1 MTEHTEQRPMV
12 WNQAELRRILECLLF
27 VSAEPL
33 SADKLAALTGASK
46 KQVKEILTDFEKHY
60 EQSGFILR
68 QIGGGWQFATP
79 PDLNS
84 YIERLYRPK
93 VAQLSRAALETLS
106 VIAYKQPVTRQDIE
120 NIRQVNSDSVVL
132 TLLNKNLICEVGRRE
147 TLGRPLLYGTTE
159 QFLSFFGI
167 NSLAD
172 LPPLEQFAANENAQT
187 EEKLI
192 LPI

>member
-1 MTEHTEQRPMV
+1 M
-12 WNQAELRRILECLLF
+12 
-27 VSAEPL
+27 
-33 SADKLAALTGASK
+33 
-46 KQVKEILTDFEKHY
+46 
-60 EQSGFILR
+60 
-68 QIGGGWQFATP
+68 
-79 PDLNS
+79 
-84 YIERLYRPK
+84 
-93 VAQLSRAALETLS
+93 
-106 VIAYKQPVTRQDIE
+106 IAYKQPVTRQDIE